1 MVKDLDDLLARDHLL
16 DISVQVAERCLLGGK
31 ETLGA
36 NTRIARVQ
44 HNGRVA
50 HERDN
55 RELPVED
62 DEHGRGADD
71 LDGRLNHVGKAVVE
85 CLGDRVDIV
94 GEKAHDVARARAV
107 EIAERQRLDMR
118 EQVAANVG
126 HHALGCAHHDLRVAQ
141 GREHAC
147 GIDGSCKENLLGEQF
162 LPARSQAVDDG
173 AHHIGAGK
181 ACDGGD
187 RSEHAHRQQREL
199 GVAHVAEQAAERLPQ
214 IGRTGLS

>member
-1 MVKDLDDLLARDHLL
+1 M
-16 DISVQVAERCLLGGK
+16 
-31 ETLGA
+31 
-36 NTRIARVQ
+36 
-44 HNGRVA
+44 
-50 HERDN
+50 
-55 RELPVED
+55 
-62 DEHGRGADD
+62 
-71 LDGRLNHVGKAVVE
+71 
-85 CLGDRVDIV
+85 
-94 GEKAHDVARARAV
+94 
-107 EIAERQRLDMR
+107 AERQRLDMR